1 MIPGQPHRTSFLTR
15 IAYGFG
21 SVAYGVKDNG
31 FGYFLLLFYGTV
43 IGVDPGMVGL
53 AIFIA
58 LMLDAVSDPVVGY
71 VSDNWRSKWGRR
83 HPFMYAAAIPVS
95 ISYFLLWNPP
105 ELSDGQLFWYLLILA
120 VLIRTFITF
129 YETPSSSLLP
139 ELSQDYDERT
149 KLQAWRLYFGWTGG
163 NLMSVLMFG
172 ALLVANEKYPV
183 GTLNRDG
190 YAAYGIISSVLIFLS
205 IMISAL
211 GTHSEIKYLKP
222 PPPQRKIG
230 LGTIFREIFETLG
243 ERSFF
248 ALFLATLFGA
258 VATGVSGALAFLMLT
273 YFWGFSGSQIFLWTL
288 LVFISSLI
296 GLLVAPRVSKAIGKK
311 RAVIVLGVIAYSMA
325 PAPVLLRLLGWMPEN
340 GDPLLYPIVAAINT
354 IDLSLIIALQA
365 ILYSMIADLVEQSE
379 LKTGRRSEGVFFAA
393 VTFTRKAT
401 QGLGAFAAGIM
412 LSVISFPQGAAR
424 GDVQPET
431 LWKLGAFYAPS
442 LLLLWTLMIVAVSFY
457 RIDRQDHEQNLQ
469 RLEDIEATRV
479 R

>member
-105 ELSDGQLFWYLLILA
+105 ELSDGQLFWYLFILA

-288 LVFISSLI
+288 LVFISALI

-311 RAVIVLGVIAYSMA
+311 RAVIILGVIAYSMA

-412 LSVISFPQGAAR
+412 LSLISFPQGAAR

-457 RIDRQDHEQNLQ
+457 RIDRQDH
-469 RLEDIEATRV
+469 
-479 R
+479 

>member
-129 YETPSSSLLP
+129 YETQSSSLLP

-288 LVFISSLI
+288 LVFISALI

-412 LSVISFPQGAAR
+412 LSLISFPQGAAR

>member
-190 YAAYGIISSVLIFLS
+190 YAAYGIISSVLIFIS

-288 LVFISSLI
+288 LVFISALI

-412 LSVISFPQGAAR
+412 LSLISFPQGAAR

>member
-31 FGYFLLLFYGTV
+31 FGYFLLLFYGMV

-95 ISYFLLWNPP
+95 ISYFMLWNPP

-288 LVFISSLI
+288 LVFISALI

>member
-190 YAAYGIISSVLIFLS
+190 YAAYGIISSVLIFIS

-288 LVFISSLI
+288 LVFISALI

>member
-288 LVFISSLI
+288 LVFISALI

-412 LSVISFPQGAAR
+412 LSLVSFPQGAAR

-442 LLLLWTLMIVAVSFY
+442 QLLLWTLMIVAVSFY

>member
-288 LVFISSLI
+288 LVFISALI

-412 LSVISFPQGAAR
+412 LSLISFPQGAAR

>member
-288 LVFISSLI
+288 LVFISALI

>member
-243 ERSFF
+243 ERSFI

-288 LVFISSLI
+288 LVFISALI

>member
-71 VSDNWRSKWGRR
+71 ISDNWRSKWGRR
-83 HPFMYAAAIPVS
+83 HPSMYAAAIPVS
-95 ISYFLLWNPP
+95 ISYFMLWNPP

-172 ALLVANEKYPV
+172 VLLVANEKYPV

-288 LVFISSLI
+288 LVFISALI

-457 RIDRQDHEQNLQ
+457 RIDRQDHEQNLR

>member
-95 ISYFLLWNPP
+95 ISYFMLWNPP

-190 YAAYGIISSVLIFLS
+190 YAAYGIISSVLIFIS

-288 LVFISSLI
+288 LVFISALI

-412 LSVISFPQGAAR
+412 LSLISFPQGAAR

>member
-190 YAAYGIISSVLIFLS
+190 YAAYGIISSVLLFLY

-288 LVFISSLI
+288 LVFISALI

-412 LSVISFPQGAAR
+412 LSLISFPQGAAR

>member
-120 VLIRTFITF
+120 VLIRTVITF

-288 LVFISSLI
+288 LVFISALI